1 MIKFIGG
8 TLKVENKKITLF
20 TKLFSIG
27 RKMAGHKIKARV
39 EVMKPYEV
47 FFSHLS
53 NQQLADVI
61 DFAEGR
67 KDSIDIRLT
76 KGIVEMEEHEIE
88 HDGMIYYSYKPCGIS
103 DDFDA
108 YKKMYK
114 MSEDDYVELDKI
126 QEEEDAHSRT
136 NRYFNYLFY
145 LRARL
150 MIENKCAQLIST
162 KLSSMGQDV
171 LYEAIN
177 EKEFNNFF
185 QIATILMPEFSK
197 AYIASFV
204 SDTILETIDC
214 AANDR
219 NAFNRI
225 LVRGDV

>member
-1 MIKFIGG
+1 MIKFVGDA
-8 TLKVENKKITLF
+8 LKVKNKKITLF
-20 TKLFSIG
+20 TRLFSIG

-39 EVMKPYEV
+39 GAMKPYEV

-76 KGIVEMEEHEIE
+76 KGIVEMEEHEIK
-88 HDGMIYYSYKPCGIS
+88 HDGMIYYSYKPYGIY
-103 DDFDA
+103 DNFDA

-150 MIENKCAQLIST
+150 MIENKCAQLMST
-162 KLSSMGQDV
+162 ELSSMGQDG

-177 EKEFNNFF
+177 EKEFDNFF

-197 AYIASFV
+197 AYIARFI

-225 LVRGDV
+225 LVRGDI